1 MQYMMIL
8 TFPDNNKALMD
19 LLANFEGKCRYQ
31 HDLTLVNTM
40 GQMEDNPPAL
50 VEQAE

>member
-1 MQYMMIL
+1 MMIL

-19 LLANFEGKCRYQ
+19 LLANFERKCRYQ
-31 HDLTLVNTM
+31 HDLALGNTIS
-40 GQMEDNPPAL
+40 QMEENPPAL